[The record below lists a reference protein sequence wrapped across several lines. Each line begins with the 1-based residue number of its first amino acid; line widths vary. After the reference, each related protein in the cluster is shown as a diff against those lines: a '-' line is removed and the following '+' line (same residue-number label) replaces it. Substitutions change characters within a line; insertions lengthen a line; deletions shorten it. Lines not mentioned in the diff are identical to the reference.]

1 MYHEDFDRERN
12 AREAAVKVKNLAEDR
27 MKKMDRE
34 LKELRERLN
43 QQAVRSLREEP
54 VRSVDHL
61 AVSVSVFF
69 TWCPP
74 PSSV

>member
-1 MYHEDFDRERN
+1 
-12 AREAAVKVKNLAEDR
+12 

-54 VRSVDHL
+54 VRGGGRYYQCHGIKYLTPSISVL
-61 AVSVSVFF
+61 
-69 TWCPP
+69 
-74 PSSV
+74 

>member
-1 MYHEDFDRERN
+1 
-12 AREAAVKVKNLAEDR
+12 

-54 VRSVDHL
+54 VRGGGKIL
-61 AVSVSVFF
+61 SVSWDKV
-69 TWCPP
+69 PDP
-74 PSSV
+74 